1 MVERSFSIREGNGID
16 AHLLHRSTSFLEYNV
31 PSYQRNCPEVL
42 SHPIASSS
50 PAKWLWEG
58 GGEGASSSCTGS
70 VNNSGLDFGKI
81 EFLTPFLRA
90 CSQCSQNA
98 NLRSPQDVWKFSRP
112 ARAIGQ
118 F

>member
-1 MVERSFSIREGNGID
+1 MVERSFSIRVVMGLMPIF
-16 AHLLHRSTSFLEYNV
+16 STEALVFSSTMFQVNV
-31 PSYQRNCPEVL
+31 TITPDRQL
-42 SHPIASSS
+42 IASKM
-50 PAKWLWEG
+50 AVG
-58 GGEGASSSCTGS
+58 GGGTGASSSCTGS
-70 VNNSGLDFGKI
+70 VNDLGLDFGKI